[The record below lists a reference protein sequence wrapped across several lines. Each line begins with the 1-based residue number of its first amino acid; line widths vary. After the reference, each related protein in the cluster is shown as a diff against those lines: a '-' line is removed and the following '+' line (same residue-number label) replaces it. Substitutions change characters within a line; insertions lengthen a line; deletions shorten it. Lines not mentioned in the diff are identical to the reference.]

1 MKKQHINLKEEDK
14 KYLEEVLSKG
24 KLTAKK
30 YKRATALLEMQRGKT
45 LQEVALTLGINYNTV
60 AQYRDKYNREGL
72 KFMEDLPRPGR
83 PIEIAGIQRAKITA
97 LACSEAPLG
106 RAKWGLRLL
115 AEKVVEL
122 GYCEEISHMQVGR
135 ILKKTN

>member
-60 AQYRDKYNREGL
+60 GQYRDKYNREGL

-83 PIEIAGIQRAKITA
+83 PIEIDGIQRAKITA
-97 LACSEAPLG
+97 LACSEAPSG
-106 RAKWGLRLL
+106 RAKWGLRPC
-115 AEKVVEL
+115 A
-122 GYCEEISHMQVGR
+122 S
-135 ILKKTN
+135 T